1 VNQRFS
7 PHSPEKLTPILNH
20 LDAAPLAP
28 VLSLH
33 ERVPDVVDAQLARLA
48 MQTQAGNIDARNAL
62 YLALRPR
69 IAASIRKLRFSGNW
83 ERVEGRSW
91 FFEDLEQEA
100 FLIFCEL
107 IIQWKPE
114 PPRFAGYFFSHLPWR
129 LRDRLR
135 SWSATTVRESAALPL
150 DVLTDDIAEA
160 AVMREMLN
168 AILAMIA
175 PADALVLRLRFIDG
189 MSDAAAAREL
199 GICTRT
205 VRRRRV
211 RALRAIRASFEP
223 GDIA

>member
-1 VNQRFS
+1 VNQHFS
-7 PHSPEKLTPILNH
+7 PHSAAKPTPIRNLQ
-20 LDAAPLAP
+20 DAAPLAP
-28 VLSLH
+28 VLSIH
-33 ERVPDVVDAQLARLA
+33 ERVPDIVDAQLARLA
-48 MQTQAGNIDARNAL
+48 IQTQSGNSDARNAL

-69 IAASIRKLRFSGNW
+69 IAASIRKLRYSGNW

-91 FFEDLEQEA
+91 LFEDLEQEA

-107 IIQWKPE
+107 TNQWNPE

-160 AVMREMLN
+160 AAMREMLD
-168 AILAMIA
+168 AMLAAIA

-189 MSDAAAAREL
+189 ISDVVAAREL

-205 VRRRRV
+205 VRRRRM
-211 RALRAIRASFEP
+211 RALKALRTSLSSDDLA
-223 GDIA
+223 

>member
-1 VNQRFS
+1 MNQRIS
-7 PHSPEKLTPILNH
+7 PRSPARPIPIRNH
-20 LDAAPLAP
+20 QDAAPLAP
-28 VLSLH
+28 VLSIH

-48 MQTQAGNIDARNAL
+48 MQTQADNRDARNAL

-69 IAASIRKLRFSGNW
+69 IAASIRKLRYSGNW

-91 FFEDLEQEA
+91 LFEDLEQEA

-107 IIQWKPE
+107 ADQWNPE

-150 DVLTDDIAEA
+150 DVLTDDIADA
-160 AVMREMLN
+160 AVMRETLEAML
-168 AILAMIA
+168 AVIA
-175 PADALVLRLRFIDG
+175 PTDAQVLRLRFIDG
-189 MSDAAAAREL
+189 MSDIAAAREL

-205 VRRRRV
+205 VRRRRI
-211 RALRAIRASFEP
+211 RALKSLCASLNP
-223 GDIA
+223 DDLA

>member
-7 PHSPEKLTPILNH
+7 PHSPEEPIPIRNH
-20 LDAAPLAP
+20 HDATPLAP

-48 MQTQAGNIDARNAL
+48 MQTQAGNIDGRNAL

-69 IAASIRKLRFSGNW
+69 IAASIRKLRYSGNW

-91 FFEDLEQEA
+91 LFEDLEQEA

-107 IIQWKPE
+107 TNQWNPE

-150 DVLTDDIAEA
+150 DVLTDDIADA
-160 AVMREMLN
+160 AVMRELLD
-168 AILAMIA
+168 ALLATIT
-175 PADALVLRLRFIDG
+175 PADAIVLRLRFIDG

-211 RALRAIRASFEP
+211 RALKAIRTSLNP
-223 GDIA
+223 DDID